1 MPVPSKK
8 KKPAKAVDVAT
19 IVITA
24 IVDLIEGLILLIL
37 DRYI

>member
-19 IVITA
+19 IVFTA
-24 IVDLIEGLILLIL
+24 IVDLFVGLILLLISK
-37 DRYI
+37 YI